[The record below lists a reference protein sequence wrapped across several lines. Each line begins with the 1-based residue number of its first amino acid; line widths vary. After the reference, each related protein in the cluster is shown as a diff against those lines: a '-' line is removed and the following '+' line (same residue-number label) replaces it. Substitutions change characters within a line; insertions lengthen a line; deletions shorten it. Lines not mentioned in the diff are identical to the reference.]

1 MNRPVATGNL
11 ETGIIG
17 EEMNSRVESV
27 AVITG
32 GTGGI
37 GWKTA
42 ELLLAS
48 RPEAA
53 CALVDLNEGQS
64 GELIERFGQHRVC
77 FVQSN
82 VTDPAGVNTAVAEIE
97 NWNRPINMLVTCAGI
112 HIVGDSFE
120 LPGEHWQEVLNV
132 HVNGTFF
139 WCQAAGRA
147 MREAGGGAI
156 VTVGSVAQDF
166 GFPGRAAYTTSK
178 AGIAGLTRVLA
189 VEWAPAGIRV
199 NQVIPGMVETPLM
212 RRIAAQ
218 GIVDLKVGAAEHALG
233 RLGTTGEL
241 AEAIV
246 FLLSDQASFITG
258 ELLHVDGGFRAHR
271 LA

>member
-1 MNRPVATGNL
+1 M
-11 ETGIIG
+11 
-17 EEMNSRVESV
+17 

-32 GTGGI
+32 GASGI

-42 ELLLAS
+42 EVLLET
-48 RPEAA
+48 RPEVA
-53 CALVDLNEGQS
+53 CALVDLNEGQT
-64 GELIERFGQHRVC
+64 GELIERFGPDRVR
-77 FVQSN
+77 FVRSD
-82 VTDPAGVNTAVAEIE
+82 VTDPAAANTAVAEIDH
-97 NWNRPINMLVTCAGI
+97 WNRPINMLVTCAGI

-120 LPGEHWQEVLNV
+120 LPAQHWQEVVSAHL
-132 HVNGTFF
+132 NGTFY

-147 MREAGGGAI
+147 MRDADGGAI
-156 VTVGSVAQDF
+156 VTVGSIAQDF

-199 NQVIPGMVETPLM
+199 NQVIPGMVMTPMLQ
-212 RRIAAQ
+212 RIADQ
-218 GIVDLKVGAAEHALG
+218 GILDPEAAAAEYPLG
-233 RLGTTGEL
+233 RLGTTADL

-246 FLLSDQASFITG
+246 FLLSEQASFITG
-258 ELLHVDGGFRAHR
+258 ELIHVDGGFRAQR

>member
-1 MNRPVATGNL
+1 
-11 ETGIIG
+11 
-17 EEMNSRVESV
+17 MNSRDYSV

-32 GTGGI
+32 GTSGI

-42 ELLLAS
+42 ELMLEG
-48 RPEAA
+48 RPDVA

-64 GELIERFGQHRVC
+64 GELIERFGQDRVR
-77 FVQSN
+77 FLQSD
-82 VTDPAGVNTAVAEIE
+82 VTDPAAANAAVAEIE
-97 NWNRPINMLVTCAGI
+97 SWNRPIRMLVTCAGI
-112 HIVGDSFE
+112 HIAGDSFD
-120 LPGEHWQEVLNV
+120 LPTEHWQEVVSV
-132 HVNGTFF
+132 HVNGTFY

-199 NQVIPGMVETPLM
+199 NQVIPGMVLTPMLQ
-212 RRIAAQ
+212 RIAAR
-218 GIVDLKVGAAEHALG
+218 GVVDTEAGAAQHALG
-233 RLGTTGEL
+233 RLGTTAEL

-258 ELLHVDGGFRAHR
+258 ELLHVDGGFRAQR
-271 LA
+271 LE

>member
-1 MNRPVATGNL
+1 MSGGKPEDWHHMGQVMKNRVN
-11 ETGIIG
+11 
-17 EEMNSRVESV
+17 SV
-27 AVITG
+27 AAITG
-32 GTGGI
+32 GASGI

-42 ELLLAS
+42 ELLLEN
-48 RPEAA
+48 RPDVA

-64 GELIERFGQHRVC
+64 GELIQRFSQDRVR
-77 FVQSN
+77 FVQSD
-82 VTDPAGVNTAVAEIE
+82 VTDPAAANAAVAKIE
-97 NWNRPINMLVTCAGI
+97 NWNQPINMLVTCAGI

-120 LPGEHWQEVLNV
+120 LSAEHWQEVIRV
-132 HVNGTFF
+132 HIHGTFY

-156 VTVGSVAQDF
+156 VTLGSIAQDF
-166 GFPGRAAYTTSK
+166 GFPVRAAYTTSK
-178 AGIAGLTRVLA
+178 AGIAGMTRVLA

-199 NQVIPGMVETPLM
+199 NQVIPGMVQTPMLQ
-212 RRIAAQ
+212 RIAAQ
-218 GIVDLKVGAAEHALG
+218 GVVDTESAAAEHALG

-246 FLLSDQASFITG
+246 FLLSEQASFITG
-258 ELLHVDGGFRAHR
+258 ELVHVDGGFRAQR

>member
-1 MNRPVATGNL
+1 MLEGRPDV
-11 ETGIIG
+11 
-17 EEMNSRVESV
+17 
-27 AVITG
+27 
-32 GTGGI
+32 
-37 GWKTA
+37 
-42 ELLLAS
+42 
-48 RPEAA
+48 A

-64 GELIERFGQHRVC
+64 GELIERFGQDRVR
-77 FVQSN
+77 FLQSD
-82 VTDPAGVNTAVAEIE
+82 VTDPAAANAAVAEIE
-97 NWNRPINMLVTCAGI
+97 SWNRPIRMLVTCAGI
-112 HIVGDSFE
+112 HIAGDSFD
-120 LPGEHWQEVLNV
+120 LPTEHWQEVVSV
-132 HVNGTFF
+132 HVNGTFY

-199 NQVIPGMVETPLM
+199 NQVIPGMVLTPMLQ
-212 RRIAAQ
+212 RIAAR
-218 GIVDLKVGAAEHALG
+218 GVVDTEAGAAQHALG
-233 RLGTTGEL
+233 RLGTTAEL

-258 ELLHVDGGFRAHR
+258 ELLHVDGGFRAQR
-271 LA
+271 LE

>member
-1 MNRPVATGNL
+1 MKNRVC
-11 ETGIIG
+11 
-17 EEMNSRVESV
+17 SV

-32 GTGGI
+32 GAGGI

-42 ELLLAS
+42 ELLLEN
-48 RPEAA
+48 RPDVA
-53 CALVDLNEGQS
+53 CALVDLKEGRS
-64 GELIERFGQHRVC
+64 AELTERFGRDRVR
-77 FVQSN
+77 FVRSD
-82 VTDPAGVNTAVAEIE
+82 VTDPTAANAAVAEIE
-97 NWNRPINMLVTCAGI
+97 KWRRPVDMLVTCAGI

-120 LPGEHWQEVLNV
+120 LPAEHWQEVLKV
-132 HVNGTFF
+132 HINGTFY

-147 MREAGGGAI
+147 MRDAGGGAI
-156 VTVGSVAQDF
+156 VTVGSIAQDF

-199 NQVIPGMVETPLM
+199 NQVIPGMVHTPLLQ
-212 RRIAAQ
+212 RIAAQ
-218 GIVDLKVGAAEHALG
+218 GILDLEAATAEYPLR
-233 RLGTTGEL
+233 RLGTTGDL

-246 FLLSDQASFITG
+246 FLLSEQASFITG
-258 ELLHVDGGFRAHR
+258 ELIHVDGGFRAQR

>member
-1 MNRPVATGNL
+1 VKNRVN
-11 ETGIIG
+11 
-17 EEMNSRVESV
+17 SV
-27 AVITG
+27 AAITG
-32 GTGGI
+32 GASGI

-42 ELLLAS
+42 EFLLES
-48 RPEAA
+48 RPDVA
-53 CALVDLNEGQS
+53 CALVDLSEGRS
-64 GELIERFGQHRVC
+64 GELIQRFGQDRVYL
-77 FVQSN
+77 VQSD
-82 VTDPAGVNTAVAEIE
+82 VTDPAAVNAAVAEIE
-97 NWNRPINMLVTCAGI
+97 NWNRPIKMLVTCAGI

-120 LPGEHWQEVLNV
+120 YPSEHWQEVLRV

-156 VTVGSVAQDF
+156 VTVGSIAQDF
-166 GFPGRAAYTTSK
+166 GFPRRAAYTTSK

-199 NQVIPGMVETPLM
+199 NQVVPGMVETPMLQ
-212 RRIAAQ
+212 RTAAQ
-218 GIVDLKVGAAEHALG
+218 GVLDLEAVAAEYPLG
-233 RLGTTGEL
+233 RIGTTGDL

-246 FLLSDQASFITG
+246 FLLSEQASFITG
-258 ELLHVDGGFRAHR
+258 ALVHVDGGFRAQR

>member
-1 MNRPVATGNL
+1 
-11 ETGIIG
+11 
-17 EEMNSRVESV
+17 MNSRVDSV

-32 GTGGI
+32 GTSGI

-42 ELLLAS
+42 ELLLES
-48 RPEAA
+48 RPDAA
-53 CALVDLNEGQS
+53 CALVDVNEGQS
-64 GELIERFGQHRVC
+64 GELIERFGQDRIR
-77 FVQSN
+77 FVQSD
-82 VTDPAGVNTAVAEIE
+82 VTDPAAVNAAAAEIE
-97 NWNRPINMLVTCAGI
+97 HWNQPINMLVTCAGI

-120 LPGEHWQEVLNV
+120 YPSEHWREVLSV

-189 VEWAPAGIRV
+189 VEWAPARIRV
-199 NQVIPGMVETPLM
+199 NQVIPGMVETPMLQ
-212 RRIAAQ
+212 RTAAQ
-218 GIVDLKVGAAEHALG
+218 GIVDLEAATAEHPLG
-233 RLGTTGEL
+233 RLGATGDL

-246 FLLSDQASFITG
+246 FLLSEQASFITG
-258 ELLHVDGGFRAHR
+258 AQVHVDGGFRAQR

>member
-1 MNRPVATGNL
+1 MNN
-11 ETGIIG
+11 
-17 EEMNSRVESV
+17 RVDSV

-32 GTGGI
+32 GTSGI
-37 GWKTA
+37 GWKAA
-42 ELLLAS
+42 ELLLES
-48 RPEAA
+48 RPDAA

-64 GELIERFGQHRVC
+64 GELIERFGQHRVL
-77 FVQSN
+77 FVQSD
-82 VTDPAGVNTAVAEIE
+82 VTDPAAVKTAVAEIE
-97 NWNRPINMLVTCAGI
+97 SWNRPIKMLVTCAGI

-120 LPGEHWQEVLNV
+120 LPTEHWQEVLKV
-132 HVNGTFF
+132 HVNGTFY

-156 VTVGSVAQDF
+156 VTVGSIAQDF
-166 GFPGRAAYTTSK
+166 GFPRRAAYTTSK

-199 NQVIPGMVETPLM
+199 NQVLPGMVETPMLQ
-212 RRIAAQ
+212 RTAAQ
-218 GIVDLKVGAAEHALG
+218 GVLDLEAVAAEYPLG
-233 RLGTTGEL
+233 RIGTTGDL

-246 FLLSDQASFITG
+246 FLLSEQASFITG
-258 ELLHVDGGFRAHR
+258 ALMHVDGGFRAQR